1 MRKGYSAIA
10 ERGRY
15 ILKKLLNSLYILDE
29 TAWLTLDGENIVC
42 KFEDKEKFRLPFSNI
57 EDIYCFS
64 YLGCSPALMGKCAGL
79 GININFISPSGTF
92 LARVQGKTRGNI
104 FLRKAQFEKFANAD
118 ILLVQNTVA
127 AKLSNTR
134 YLIKRSMRDNPQL
147 DSDGELSRC
156 IEYLESGIEGVYQL
170 NDIET
175 IMGLEGNR
183 AKVYFG
189 IFDRL
194 ILHQKEEFYITSRTK
209 RPPLDPV
216 NATLS
221 FLYTIMTSSYTS
233 ALESVGLDSC
243 YGYYHALRS
252 GRSSL
257 SCDLVEEIR
266 CIAERLTLTLINL
279 KKLNAGD
286 FEKQESGA
294 IYLTKDGKRKVI
306 TAWQDKK
313 RTTIIHPYLN
323 EKIPLGLLPF
333 VQSSLLAKYIRGEI
347 GEYPCYLMK

>member
-1 MRKGYSAIA
+1 M
-10 ERGRY
+10 
-15 ILKKLLNSLYILDE
+15 KKLLNSLYILDE

-42 KFEDKEKFRLPFSNI
+42 RCDEKEKFRIPFSNI

-64 YLGCSPALMGKCAGL
+64 YLGCSPALMGKCAEM
-79 GININFISPSGTF
+79 GINISFISPSGEF

-104 FLRKAQFEKFANAD
+104 FLRKAQFERFAEPD
-118 ILLVQNTVA
+118 IILPQNTVA

-156 IEYLESGIEGVYQL
+156 IEYLESGIERVYEM
-170 NDIET
+170 NDVET
-175 IMGLEGNR
+175 IMGLEGSC
-183 AKVYFG
+183 AKAYFG

-194 ILHQKEEFYITSRTK
+194 ILHQKDDFTVTGRTK

-216 NATLS
+216 NAVLS
-221 FLYTIMTSSYTS
+221 FLYTVMTSSYTS

-257 SCDLVEEIR
+257 ACDLVEEAR
-266 CIAERLTLTLINL
+266 CIVERLILTMINL
-279 KKLNAGD
+279 KQLTIKD

-294 IYLTKDGKRKVI
+294 IYLSKDGKRKVL
-306 TAWQDKK
+306 TSWQEKK
-313 RTTIIHPYLN
+313 RSTIIHPYLG
-323 EKIPLGLLPF
+323 EKIQLGLLPF
-333 VQSSLLAKYIRGEI
+333 VQSSLLAKYVRGEI
-347 GEYPCYLMK
+347 DEYPCYLLK